1 MAVMNI
7 TSNNFAS
14 LVLKSQK
21 PSVVLFWAMG
31 SPRNAAWD
39 KYLHELDEEGVD
51 ATLCKV
57 SVNYAPH
64 IAMRFHI
71 ATYPTVVLFR
81 GKEVLGAF
89 SGQPSMKA
97 LRELIALADAPAN
110 GDVGQ
115 QAGTTAGPDD
125 AAAASIEAQA
135 GMDTLS

>member
-1 MAVMNI
+1 MPVMNI

-14 LVLKSQK
+14 LVLKSQQ

-31 SPRNAAWD
+31 SPRNVAWD
-39 KYLHELDEEGVD
+39 TYLHELDEEG
-51 ATLCKV
+51 AGITICKV

-110 GDVGQ
+110 EDAGQ
-115 QAGTTAGPDD
+115 QADTTAKPDG
-125 AAAASIEAQA
+125 AAAAGTEAQA

>member
-39 KYLHELDEEGVD
+39 KYLHELDEERADV
-51 ATLCKV
+51 TICKV

-81 GKEVLGAF
+81 GKEVLGTF

-110 GDVGQ
+110 EDTGQ
-115 QAGTTAGPDD
+115 QAGTTAGPDG

-135 GMDTLS
+135 SMDALS